1 MFSPNVDM
9 QEVISSV
16 VEMKLEIIRGERW
29 FVLKALN
36 TAQERCRSPVSLRLK
51 RVKGERGGGGERL
64 WVEKQFGK
72 LVCMERPQSDTNGRG
87 ESEVTVHSTS

>member
-1 MFSPNVDM
+1 M

-29 FVLKALN
+29 FVLN
-36 TAQERCRSPVSLRLK
+36 TAQERCRSPISLRLK
-51 RVKGERGGGGERL
+51 RVKGERGGRGGRL
-64 WVEKQFGK
+64 GVEKQFGK
-72 LVCMERPQSDTNGRG
+72 LVCIERPQSDTNGRG

>member
-29 FVLKALN
+29 FVLK
-36 TAQERCRSPVSLRLK
+36 TAQERYRSPDSLRLK
-51 RVKGERGGGGERL
+51 RVKGERGGGGED
-64 WVEKQFGK
+64 WG
-72 LVCMERPQSDTNGRG
+72 GRSNS
-87 ESEVTVHSTS
+87 ESWFVSKDHKATQTAEVNPR

>member
-29 FVLKALN
+29 FVLK
-36 TAQERCRSPVSLRLK
+36 TVQERCRSPDSLRLK
-51 RVKGERGGGGERL
+51 RVKGERGGGGEDCGWR
-64 WVEKQFGK
+64 
-72 LVCMERPQSDTNGRG
+72 SNS
-87 ESEVTVHSTS
+87 ESWFVWKDHKATQTAEVNPR

>member
-29 FVLKALN
+29 FVLK
-36 TAQERCRSPVSLRLK
+36 TVQERCRSPDSLRLK
-51 RVKGERGGGGERL
+51 RVKGERGVGGERFG
-64 WVEKQFGK
+64 VEKQFGK